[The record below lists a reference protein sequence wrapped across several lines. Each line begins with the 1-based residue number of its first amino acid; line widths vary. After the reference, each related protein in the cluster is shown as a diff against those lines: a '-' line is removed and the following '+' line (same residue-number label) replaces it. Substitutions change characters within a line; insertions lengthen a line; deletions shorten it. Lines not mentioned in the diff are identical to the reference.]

1 MKTKNLIIIGGLV
14 ALYLILINSKNRMTD
29 VSDTDEEQS
38 AEESTNTINQ
48 GGGGGGSM
56 SGGGTSTTPQTS
68 QATTPTTPTAGTSQ
82 VTVMPK
88 PIVKPTIRVVDLDV
102 PTNMDLPALTS
113 GTGIKTETAIQEG
126 GVETTPKPAIVT
138 PPVLSTDESL
148 ISGGVRP
155 LIKPTTKSLSTLVN
169 DIN

>member
-1 MKTKNLIIIGGLV
+1 
-14 ALYLILINSKNRMTD
+14 
-29 VSDTDEEQS
+29 
-38 AEESTNTINQ
+38 
-48 GGGGGGSM
+48 M

-102 PTNMDLPALTS
+102 PTNMDLPVLTA
-113 GTGIKTETAIQEG
+113 GTGIKTEIAIQEG
-126 GVETTPKPAIVT
+126 GVETTPKPAIVIK
-138 PPVLSTDESL
+138 PVLSIDESL

-155 LIKPTTKSLSTLVN
+155 LVRPTTKNLSALVS
-169 DIN
+169 DM